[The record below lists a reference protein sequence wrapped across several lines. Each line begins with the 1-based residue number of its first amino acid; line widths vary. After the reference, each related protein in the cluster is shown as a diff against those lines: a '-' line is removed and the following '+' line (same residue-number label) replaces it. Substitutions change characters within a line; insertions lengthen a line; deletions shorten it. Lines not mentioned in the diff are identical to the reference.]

1 MARKIVPG
9 AEEKVCQRQTRKGNN
24 VAEIDRKAEVGD
36 TQAREEEG
44 VGGSERLIVL
54 VVPLRYVNKIWTFLL
69 RGWRAFRCRQPWEC
83 CAEGQGDAGSADCFA
98 LNGTLLSPSSLPLAA
113 LLRASVPVNAGAGDG
128 GVIGWPQR
136 SPCPL
141 ICGEQSR
148 PKGAA
153 RW

>member
-9 AEEKVCQRQTRKGNN
+9 AEEKVCQRRTRKGNN

-36 TQAREEEG
+36 TQAREEGGGG
-44 VGGSERLIVL
+44 VRKPHRPCSPTGVREQDLDL
-54 VVPLRYVNKIWTFLL
+54 WEK
-69 RGWRAFRCRQPWEC
+69 RGWRAFRCRRPWEC

-98 LNGTLLSPSSLPLAA
+98 LNGTLLSPSSRPLAA

-128 GVIGWPQR
+128 GIIGWPQR